1 MATNVVWNGTT
12 YSIPD
17 SGELNWSSLSTF
29 LVALGNN
36 AAIAQEMKQA
46 VRTVTTTPD
55 TVSDTADFAVFV
67 NVTSGPATI
76 NLPAGTEGRIFCIG
90 DISGSVVSGAR
101 PITID
106 PNGVQTINGQSTFV
120 IEKDRQFVLIQFT
133 GTNWTILASY
143 VASGQIVPEDLRLTT
158 KGGLIT
164 SNGTSPVVLSPG
176 ANGTALVADSAEVS
190 GLRWGSLVT
199 DPTTTRGDLIRRGA
213 SALERLAAV
222 TNNRVVRGNGTDVVS
237 GQIDNSDFFTTGAA
251 ASASAIGIVTT
262 SAQSFGGLKL
272 FEGGASYAAN
282 LRSSEGAGTTTLT
295 SSDNY
300 HQVFNLSAPR
310 TVVLPSTGVVAGQVY
325 TIENLGG
332 SDLTIQSSGLNTIET
347 IATGT
352 NHPIAGRVVLRATQ
366 AAPTTAGHWRVLDVY
381 DTGNY
386 TTTPTGAVTNTAGV
400 WWVRRP
406 GVVTMTVTQAS
417 GTASASPIIS
427 LPNSSNP
434 PRIRPNNPVL
444 AACVVRSGGNQE
456 VGQVSIG
463 STGTLNFYRTVEV
476 NNFTGISGIGNN
488 RTTFSYSLTTDV

>member
-29 LVALGNN
+29 LVALGQN

-46 VRTVTTTPD
+46 IRTVTTTPD
-55 TVSDTADFAVFV
+55 TVSDTADFAVLV
-67 NVTSGPATI
+67 NVTSGASTI

-237 GQIDNSDFFTTGAA
+237 GQIDDPGFFTTGAA

-262 SAQSFGGLKL
+262 SVQSFGGLKL
-272 FEGGASYAAN
+272 FEGGSTYAAN
-282 LRSSEGAGTTTLT
+282 LRASEGSGTTTLT

-300 HQVFNLSAPR
+300 HQVFNLSAAR
-310 TVVLPSTGVVAGQVY
+310 TVVLPTTGVVAGQIY
-325 TIENLGG
+325 IIENLGAF
-332 SDLTIQSSGLNTIET
+332 DLTIQSSGLNTIET
-347 IATGT
+347 IQS
-352 NHPIAGRVVLRATQ
+352 GRAVLRSTQ
-366 AAPTTAGHWRVLDVY
+366 AAPTTAAHWRVVDFY
-381 DTGNY
+381 DSGSYTG
-386 TTTPTGAVTNTAGV
+386 TATGANTNSVTVN
-400 WWVRRP
+400 WVRRP
-406 GVVTMTVTQAS
+406 GQVTMLCVQTAA
-417 GTASASPIIS
+417 TASAVADITVAATNNPSRLRPASGAQASCVLRNAGLVESGVALI
-427 LPNSSNP
+427 NSS
-434 PRIRPNNPVL
+434 
-444 AACVVRSGGNQE
+444 
-456 VGQVSIG
+456 
-463 STGTLNFYRTVEV
+463 GTLQFIRNAEANYSGTV
-476 NNFTGISGIGNN
+476 GLGNN
-488 RTTFSYSLTTDV
+488 RATFTYYL